1 MPRNKYT
8 TKTVD
13 QPAIVV
19 HKAMANHERQLLEK
33 EEQKERLRH
42 VLESR
47 KAKAANDQEKV
58 QSAATND
65 NVSDMSNDAKEAK

>member
-1 MPRNKYT
+1 MPRKYS
-8 TKTVD
+8 TKTLD
-13 QPAIVV
+13 G
-19 HKAMANHERQLLEK
+19 KATQADIANHERQIFEN
-33 EEQKERLRH
+33 EEQKERLRRI
-42 VLESR
+42 LESR